1 MNEKWLTGDSL
12 SRSGRRLA
20 IFAPSMAQGGAE
32 RGALKLAEGL
42 TRRGFEVDLVLAAA
56 EGPRLPEVSPDV
68 RIVDLRARRVLTS
81 LPRLIAYL
89 RREEP
94 LARVAADLGVSA
106 MSLQRWLEQDEPV
119 RFRPVEVEP
128 GFAEVPTRGLVL
140 ITPRGY
146 RVEGLEAG
154 SLVSLLRVLE

>member
-1 MNEKWLTGDSL
+1 MRSGANPAFEERGRAHELEDGAGRMNEKWLTGDSL
-12 SRSGRRLA
+12 SPSGGRLA

-94 LARVAADLGVSA
+94 LALPACAISGSGRGRRTEHTFRSREAR
-106 MSLQRWLEQDEPV
+106 QEP
-119 RFRPVEVEP
+119 
-128 GFAEVPTRGLVL
+128 A
-140 ITPRGY
+140 
-146 RVEGLEAG
+146 
-154 SLVSLLRVLE
+154 